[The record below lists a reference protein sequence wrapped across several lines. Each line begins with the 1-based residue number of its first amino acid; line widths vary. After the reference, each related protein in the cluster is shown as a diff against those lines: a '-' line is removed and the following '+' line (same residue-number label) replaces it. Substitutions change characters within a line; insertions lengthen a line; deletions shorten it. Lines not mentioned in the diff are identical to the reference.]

1 MPRDDINPQDVRLYL
16 RAVSLGV
23 KQLATIRARLSGGLS
38 RWEDFMFV
46 DRNRRLKKTLLKILN
61 KKRRRLDEDDA
72 LAELREDFAKIEAD
86 EGVWQAVGKEELDYV
101 QIVMHG
107 LQVGTADE
115 NGRLLDG
122 SA

>member
-1 MPRDDINPQDVRLYL
+1 MTRDDINPQDVRLYR
-16 RAVSLGV
+16 RAVGLGM

-61 KKRRRLDEDDA
+61 KKRRRLEEDDA
-72 LAELREDFAKIEAD
+72 LAELRADFARIEAD